1 MKRNISL
8 TIALTLA
15 LAALPA
21 TLAAQQ
27 HLPDVDQQLVA
38 RGAPVAWAQSVA
50 ELVAAARG
58 DGLPTGP
65 LVSKALEGWAKHA
78 PPDRVLAVLTQLVEG
93 FGTAR
98 DVAQGA
104 GIDNPPGSL
113 VAAAAECL
121 GRGMN
126 PQNVRDVIA
135 AAPTPE
141 AAATGMTVAGSLA
154 AQGLDVAA
162 AVRAVEDDFH
172 NGRSARELL
181 ELPSGLAALIG
192 QGMHPRDIAQQI
204 IQGEGFPGRGSGA
217 RPQGVP
223 PTKGPTDIPTKR
235 KGRRGGNE

>member
-1 MKRNISL
+1 MKSSMSL
-8 TIALTLA
+8 TIALALA
-15 LAALPA
+15 LAPLPA
-21 TLAAQQ
+21 ALAAQE
-27 HLPDVDQQLVA
+27 HLPDVERQLTA
-38 RGAPVAWAQSVA
+38 RGAPVAWAHTVA

-58 DGLPTGP
+58 EGLPTGP
-65 LVSKALEGWAKHA
+65 LVSKALEGVAKHA
-78 PPDRVLAVLTQLVEG
+78 PQDRVLAVLTGLVER

-104 GIDNPPGSL
+104 GIDDPPGSL
-113 VAAAAECL
+113 VAAAAEWL
-121 GRGMN
+121 GRGMSRR
-126 PQNVRDVIA
+126 NVRDVIA

-141 AAATGMTVAGSLA
+141 AAATGVTVAGSLA

-172 NGRSARELL
+172 NGRSAAELL
-181 ELPSGLAALIG
+181 ELPSGLAGLIG
-192 QGMHPRDIAQQI
+192 QGLHPRDIAQQI

-235 KGRRGGNE
+235 KGRRGGNQ